1 MTVWFVTLK
10 PGKRATLPPS
20 KLGAA
25 AKRALYLVEAARAVT
40 IGGRAV
46 PPKSYVT
53 VRADAALELANPTD
67 ADMELLV
74 LGGKPIGE
82 PVAQHGP
89 FVMNTRAEIM
99 QAFADY
105 QRTQF
110 GGWPWPQ
117 DAMVFPRDQGRF
129 AQRGLKAEK
138 EVPGQ

>member
-10 PGKRATLPPS
+10 PGKHTTLPPS

-53 VRADAALELANPTD
+53 VRADAPLELSNPTD

-82 PVAQHGP
+82 PIAAQGP
-89 FVMNTRAEIM
+89 FVMNTQDDLQ
-99 QAFADY
+99 QAMIDY
-105 QRTQF
+105 SS
-110 GGWPWPQ
+110 GKMGS
-117 DAMVFPRDQGRF
+117 M
-129 AQRGLKAEK
+129 
-138 EVPGQ
+138 